1 MIIDHSQMQDVES
14 GTTAGRGV
22 IADEQSGI
30 TVGGIGDGQH
40 VHTVSAPASTAVHVG
55 QSTSAGRQLWR
66 HVGDVIVRW
75 SKSHPLTSS
84 YTRVYNISR
93 VRSGKSSTTNEAK
106 TVQQAGTWK
115 TGEKCEDKKAASNL
129 LIGKLGSCTEPPRS
143 GAFTYSVLLYEK
155 NVSNFWDNRGK
166 QTLY

>member
-1 MIIDHSQMQDVES
+1 MIIDHSQMEDVES
-14 GTTAGRGV
+14 GMRAGRGV
-22 IADEQSGI
+22 IADEESRI
-30 TVGGIGDGQH
+30 TLGGIGDGQY
-40 VHTVSAPASTAVHVG
+40 VHTVSAPASTAVHVR

-66 HVGDVIVRW
+66 HVGDVIDSW

-115 TGEKCEDKKAASNL
+115 TGKKCEDKKAQRRIYSNQ
-129 LIGKLGSCTEPPRS
+129 IKFICDKKNIMQHKKTKQICRQDTEAVWNCTNECP
-143 GAFTYSVLLYEK
+143 TK
-155 NVSNFWDNRGK
+155 
-166 QTLY
+166 